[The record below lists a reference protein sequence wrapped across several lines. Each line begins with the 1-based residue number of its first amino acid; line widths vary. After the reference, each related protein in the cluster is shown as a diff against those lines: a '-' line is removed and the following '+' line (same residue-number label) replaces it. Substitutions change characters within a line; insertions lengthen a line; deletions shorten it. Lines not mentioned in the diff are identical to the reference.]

1 MMPMTGRTRVVLAAW
16 AVVAS
21 AIATLAMVGVAS
33 PAGADPAVAATPDTD
48 LVDGQEITV
57 ELSGWGAN
65 GFVGVLQCTAGL
77 GIEGCDSSRLQFP
90 QIDANGNATLT
101 MRVYTLLDSSTG
113 TRDCR
118 VVQCVIAAGT
128 EPSGIGAVT
137 AALAF
142 DPGAPLLPPPTL
154 TVDPDTDLVDGQTVT
169 AAVAGARA
177 GASYVVVQCAA
188 AATEMAG
195 CRDWN
200 EWVELDDDG
209 NGSAEI
215 DVYAAFRTRDGTEVD
230 CRTAPAT
237 CDLRLYRQGS
247 ETPSVAATG
256 FDPDAPLLVDPTL
269 SLAPPGD
276 FVDRQTVSVSG
287 AGWTPG
293 SYVQLQQCAVE
304 TAEIGCR
311 GDAYAEVTADGTF
324 TQDVTLDAVL
334 FIGPTSVD
342 CRTAPGRCEIRARTD
357 DGTGRRDP
365 WLPLA
370 FDPDAPLVPPPVAT
384 VTPDTDLV
392 DGQVV
397 EVSATGLIDDVL
409 VLDGAAPS
417 GTGSKLTGSAS
428 IALCDTSVPG
438 NEGCGS
444 NTYYGLS
451 HEDGAF
457 TTVYVVASVFTRQD
471 GTIVDCRVSPCDLRV
486 GQLGNPLRSTS
497 VPLSFDPDGPL
508 RPPPSMTVTP
518 NTGLVDRDVVTVEL
532 EHWPANYTTSGW
544 LCRPGWV
551 DNRDCMPLS
560 GFDGTIGLAEG
571 EVTVRSVIRTSST
584 TFDCRTVPSCDLVAG
599 YPYSGEIPPDV
610 PPVDRPPTA
619 VAPISFD
626 PDGPLRS
633 PEITGLEPDHPVV
646 DGQIVTLHARYL
658 TPYTSYRI
666 RQCREAG
673 ELTGFACDDSTE
685 IQWWADATGEIAP
698 WVIAHRM
705 LTLGDGTT
713 TDCTVDACVLL
724 LDVRA
729 DAASDR
735 TPLPMTDGT
744 TPPPVDPTDPPA
756 QTPTTTAP
764 PTTTTTR
771 STTTAATPASTT
783 PHFTG

>member
-1 MMPMTGRTRVVLAAW
+1 MMPKVRRTRVVVVAW

-21 AIATLAMVGVAS
+21 AITTLAMVGVAS
-33 PAGADPAVAATPDTD
+33 PVAAAPAVTVTPDTD
-48 LVDGQEITV
+48 LVDGQEVTV
-57 ELSGWGAN
+57 ELTGWAAN
-65 GFVGVLQCTAGL
+65 GSLGVLQCTAGL
-77 GIEGCDSSRLQFP
+77 GIEGCDTSRLQFP
-90 QIDANGNATLT
+90 QVDAAGNASVT
-101 MRVYTLLDSSTG
+101 MRVYTLLDSATG

-118 VVQCVIAAGT
+118 VVQCVIAAAT

-142 DPGAPLLPPPTL
+142 DPDAPLLPLPTL
-154 TVDPDTDLVDGQTVT
+154 TVDPDTGLADGQTV
-169 AAVAGARA
+169 AVEVTGARP

-188 AATEMAG
+188 SATEMAG

-209 NGSAEI
+209 NGSAPI

-230 CRTAPAT
+230 CRTAPGT

-247 ETPSVAATG
+247 DTPSIAATG
-256 FDPDAPLLVDPTL
+256 FDPDAPLLADPTL
-269 SLAPPGD
+269 VLDPAGG
-276 FVDRQTVSVSG
+276 FVDRQTISVSG
-287 AGWTPG
+287 SGWTSEG
-293 SYVQLQQCAVE
+293 YVELAQCA
-304 TAEIGCR
+304 AEVANGCR
-311 GDAYAEVTADGTF
+311 GDAYAEIGGDGTF

-334 FIGPTSVD
+334 VFGTTSVD
-342 CRTAPGRCEIRARTD
+342 CRTAPGRCEIRARAD
-357 DGTGRRDP
+357 DGTGRRYP

-370 FDPDAPLVPPPVAT
+370 FDPDAPLVPPPVVT

-397 EVSATGLIDDVL
+397 EVSATGLIEDAGY
-409 VLDGAAPS
+409 DGAAPT
-417 GTGSKLTGSAS
+417 GTGSKVTGSAS
-428 IALCDTSVPG
+428 IALCDATVPG
-438 NEGCGS
+438 TDGCGS
-444 NTYYGLS
+444 NTYRGLS

-457 TTVYVVASVFTRQD
+457 TTDYAVASVFTRQG
-471 GTIVDCRVSPCDLRV
+471 GTVVDCRVSPCELRV
-486 GQLGNPLRSTS
+486 GKIENPLRSSAVALT
-497 VPLSFDPDGPL
+497 FDPDGPL

-518 NTGLVDRDVVTVEL
+518 NTGLVDRDVVTVRL
-532 EHWPANYTTSGW
+532 ENWPADSTTSGW

-551 DNRDCMPLS
+551 DNRDCMPLP

-571 EVTVRSVIRTSST
+571 EVTVRSVIRVGST

-633 PEITGLEPDHPVV
+633 PEITGLAPSHPVV

-658 TPYTSYRI
+658 TPYTSYRV
-666 RQCREAG
+666 RQCRDAG
-673 ELTGFACDDSTE
+673 ELTGFACDESTMIE
-685 IQWWADATGEIAP
+685 WWADSTGEIAP
-698 WVIAHRM
+698 WIVAHRT
-705 LTLGDGTT
+705 LTLRDGTT

-729 DAASDR
+729 DTAAVSVA
-735 TPLPMTDGT
+735 LPMTDGT
-744 TPPPVDPTDPPA
+744 SPPPVDPTDPPA

-764 PTTTTTR
+764 PTSTTTR

-783 PHFTG
+783 PRFTG